1 MPSERKV
8 RQLERLK
15 QFLEESKGIIFTDHT
30 GTSVNDLTRF
40 RKELAKV
47 NASFHIVKNNLLK
60 LAWKEVKNEE
70 IDETLLTGPTSV
82 LLTGNDIS
90 AGARIL
96 KNYIKEMQKP
106 VPKVIYFGRNFYP
119 DDKLDF
125 FSSLPTESE
134 LRAQLVGR
142 LQTPLLGLV
151 FVLSG
156 VMRNLVSVLNQI
168 KEKNNKP
175 CKEE

>member
-106 VPKVIYFGRNFYP
+106 VPKVIYFGRNSTQTI
-119 DDKLDF
+119 
-125 FSSLPTESE
+125 SSISSPAYRP
-134 LRAQLVGR
+134 RANCVPNSLEDCKH
-142 LQTPLLGLV
+142 
-151 FVLSG
+151 LS
-156 VMRNLVSVLNQI
+156 
-168 KEKNNKP
+168 
-175 CKEE
+175 